1 MSIEDLAKPLTKLQR
16 AVVLNVVSGMTQRQ
30 AYKQAGGR
38 AKTDAS
44 IDATVS
50 EILSAP
56 KVKAYYDALMGKTEQ
71 KAIATKEKVV
81 AMLSAQVDLLITD
94 ICTFEH
100 KQVGLDENDEP
111 VYQTVWRMKDSKDIK
126 PEHLA
131 CIKSV
136 TATKAGPKIELFDKV
151 ASAKLLADM
160 MGWQAPVKKEITGAD
175 GEAIQVS
182 VESKDVA
189 DALTN
194 LLNQL

>member
-16 AVVLNVVSGMTQRQ
+16 ATVLNMVSGMTQRQ
-30 AYKQAGGR
+30 AYKQAGGKAKDR
-38 AKTDAS
+38 AADAVVSRMLTD
-44 IDATVS
+44 VN
-50 EILSAP
+50 
-56 KVKAYYDALMGKTEQ
+56 VKAYYDALMGKTER
-71 KAIATKEKVV
+71 KVIATKEKVV

-126 PEHLA
+126 AEHLA